1 MRNAHL
7 VSPKHELVVT
17 LYDLEFLGDVTLSFD
32 ESGEIESHWNQ
43 LTESPNTRE
52 KKRLYSVFVHNLRMN
67 DSPTQI

>member
-32 ESGEIESHWNQ
+32 ESGEIESH
-43 LTESPNTRE
+43 
-52 KKRLYSVFVHNLRMN
+52 
-67 DSPTQI
+67 